1 MYLPGKTGEGERYK
15 MRIKRIK
22 DVYEFIEYVKTIDEE
37 RAKKIVSKYIN
48 ESVKNDRYG
57 RIVIIAESDIANL
70 AVDTIFDLKDY
81 RAAWLLGVYALS
93 KNPKLSSENKLRLL
107 ETGEP
112 AIVEELMRR

>member
-1 MYLPGKTGEGERYK
+1 MAMSHSKRYK

-22 DVYEFIEYVKTIDEE
+22 DVYEFIEYVKTISDSDEE

-81 RAAWLLGVYALS
+81 RAAWLLGAYALS